1 MVQAHGGDIWADSI
15 EGKGTTVT
23 FTLPY
28 NEEQEDDWDEALVF
42 TWNIWMFQPV
52 MQDQADT
59 GTKVVETKKISS
71 DEPRSLIDVV
81 KPREISIFRA
91 EI

>member
-1 MVQAHGGDIWADSI
+1 MVDNLIATG
-15 EGKGTTVT
+15 
-23 FTLPY
+23 
-28 NEEQEDDWDEALVF
+28 LVF

-52 MQDQADT
+52 MDQADA

-81 KPREISIFRA
+81 KPREMFIHSKWRHFKA
-91 EI
+91 DQKELFSKLLE